1 MVSTH
6 QADTCILVAN
16 LHFRISFWLTAV
28 TRLASQCRMQPTTC
42 RTTSR
47 AKRGRDTW
55 SADVAVIEGSLEVK
69 LPTYEQMQQQWW
81 EQSGKRKKQKRSRRR
96 ERVEERSITACT
108 GASASASVI
117 STVFF
122 TISFVI
128 RFQSACVMPASRV
141 CVPASRPAAVEGTIM
156 GLPAGDECYIISGA
170 PSWIRR
176 QSDKDSSGVVN
187 IISR

>member
-6 QADTCILVAN
+6 QADKCILVAN

-69 LPTYEQMQQQWW
+69 LPTYEKMQQQWW

-96 ERVEERSITACT
+96 KRVRRKINHCLYWGNRFGQLHLHSLLHYLFCHKVPIRMRNACFQGLRPCFETCCGWRHHHGLASSLRVLHNFRS
-108 GASASASVI
+108 SLLDQK
-117 STVFF
+117 TV
-122 TISFVI
+122 
-128 RFQSACVMPASRV
+128 R
-141 CVPASRPAAVEGTIM
+141 
-156 GLPAGDECYIISGA
+156 
-170 PSWIRR
+170 
-176 QSDKDSSGVVN
+176 
-187 IISR
+187 